1 MRSWFSRKG
10 FTLVEVIIVIGIT
23 TVLAGLILTY
33 TSDSRDQVAMYV
45 EEAKLAQ
52 TISRAKALSITTF
65 NQPGGR
71 AEIPCGYGVFFN
83 YDAQTY
89 NLFSYKTPK
98 CVFAQSLDLS
108 EMEEGDCTIGVPA
121 CSISSAVLPRNVKL
135 FFEGKEDSI
144 DTVFFIPPDPKTWV
158 WNKDAI
164 STSTS
169 GRVYLSTSKTNVS
182 VYVGPGGQI
191 SF

>member
-1 MRSWFSRKG
+1 M
-10 FTLVEVIIVIGIT
+10 VEVIIVIGIT

-65 NQPGGR
+65 NRPGGKDQ
-71 AEIPCGYGVFFN
+71 IPCGYGVLFN
-83 YDAQTY
+83 YETQSY

-98 CVFAQSLDLS
+98 CVFAQSLELS
-108 EMEEGDCTIGVPA
+108 ELEDGECADGAIA
-121 CSISSAVLPRNVKL
+121 CSISSAVMPRNVKMT
-135 FFEGKEDSI
+135 FEGKEDPI

-158 WNKDAI
+158 WGKDAI
-164 STSTS
+164 ATSTS
-169 GRVYLSTSKTNVS
+169 GRVYLSTSKAGVS
-182 VYVGPGGQI
+182 IYVGPGGQI